1 MKKPGTD
8 RYSQYMVSAT
18 WAEKRQERLDVDGY
32 CCQTCGSCE
41 DLEVHHK
48 YAGPPLFHYPYR
60 LGKERLSDLITLC
73 RHCHEAITD
82 SVRRRKHQ
90 LQGVPAIVDHQ
101 NQRPLRSFEHGPT
114 VLQLQDQR
122 DCSVDRSQR
131 RISRP
136 VLRF

>member
-1 MKKPGTD
+1 MNKPATD
-8 RYSQYMVSAT
+8 YYSKYMASEI
-18 WAEKRQERLDVDGY
+18 WAEKRQQRLDVDGH
-32 CCQTCGSCE
+32 CCQTCGCCE

-48 YAGPPLFHYPYR
+48 YGGPPLFYYPYP

-90 LQGVPAIVDHQ
+90 LQGVPVIVDHQ
-101 NQRPLRSFEHGPT
+101 SQRPSRSFEHGAT
-114 VLQLQDQR
+114 VLQLQDYG
-122 DCSVDRSQR
+122 DCPIDRSQR
-131 RISRP
+131 RIGRP